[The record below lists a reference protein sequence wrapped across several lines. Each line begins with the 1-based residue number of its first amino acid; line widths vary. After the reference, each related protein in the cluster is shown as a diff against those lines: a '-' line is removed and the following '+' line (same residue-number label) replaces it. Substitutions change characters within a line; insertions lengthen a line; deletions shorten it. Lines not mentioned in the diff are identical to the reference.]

1 MKKQLFA
8 VVGVA
13 CTLAACSEVLEEA
26 PEVMEDGVYA
36 TLEQP
41 TSIDTRSFTYEN
53 SKLVF
58 TWGEGENI
66 MAIGDGDVAMF
77 RTLNAE
83 QASSKLESKG
93 FQLMDD
99 VTYYAYIPAKSLPT
113 SETEIPVSLLGQ
125 RQTANDNSAHLKDFD
140 YACATATKEE
150 ASNSL
155 KFNLANQI
163 GWIIVEHTFAEDVNN
178 VTSVTISTTDDIFT
192 TEGTLDVATST
203 LTSEATA
210 SQITLDLGKKGGE
223 GLSFTAG
230 ELFRGFFTVAPVD
243 ISGKTLTIT
252 ATTKDGSTIELG
264 TFTRDAA
271 NIAKSKFGLINTSG
285 STAEPVATV
294 DGTEYSTV
302 SAAMAAVAQASGTK
316 TITLLGD
323 VKENVVLNDSRK
335 TFSGSLYTTVLDMA
349 GHSIT
354 AETGNAITIKSG
366 ELSVK
371 NGTIN
376 STENVGV
383 IFDPEADG
391 AKVTLWGCTVNA
403 QESPVAT
410 STASNSSIRIVG
422 GTYTA
427 SDNAVILGNGNT
439 NHHKKVDGKTID
451 TGVAREKAN
460 RITIESSTTYGV
472 PVFNGKSQS
481 KGFVACGIYAPWKDI
496 ITVNA
501 GIFNIENG
509 VGILSRGGTVTIND
523 AEIVTT
529 EPNDGYVGMVGDSRV
544 VVPCKTMFIDR
555 ECGYSDVAN
564 ATIIIK
570 GGKYSDNA
578 GVDYVP
584 DGYVYAETGKTPLAY
599 EIVVGGDKLIDA
611 INNVTENGTVTVDY
625 YASLKNKPAAIKK
638 NFNLEV
644 TENAVITAG
653 YSNYSNTLNYCLDNG
668 NSTITG
674 KGTIEGPK
682 ATSSAAIWVN
692 AANQT
697 LTIDGNVTVKGGEST
712 NTNNDNATAAN
723 IYNGKL
729 VINNGTFISGIDA
742 SGNNSPAIY
751 LTPRAGET
759 AVLEINGG
767 VFRSVSGNAEFLINC
782 DDGAT
787 SRCQISI
794 KGGTFYGFNPADN
807 NADGAHTN
815 YVAEGYDVI
824 QDGETY
830 TVVTKAEKIK
840 NNTVNLENQ
849 LTANKTAM
857 VSEDVEVNCVLTGK
871 NVTLQLEDDAV
882 ITGHGQSSGSAREVI
897 MTSNNMDIKGKGKI
911 VADISNDAKQS
922 SVVRVGGGTVNIYD
936 GVTLEGGSGNE
947 GNYAVRIL
955 KGTVNIYG
963 GYFHS
968 SNKGT
973 SEVIYLESA
982 WAASNKCALNIYGG
996 VFETDGDASY
1006 LINCKD
1012 NCRSK
1017 CTVKIMGG
1025 IFVGFNPAD
1034 NTAEGANTN
1043 FLADGYVSK
1052 EITYNGKQAWE
1063 VTKAE

>member
-285 STAEPVATV
+285 SAATPVATL
-294 DGTEYSTV
+294 DGVEYS
-302 SAAMAAVAQASGTK
+302 SLNDAIAAGVNSTASTSK
-316 TITLLGD
+316 IYLVDD
-323 VKENVVLNDSRK
+323 VKENVVIDALGKKK
-335 TFSGSLYTTVLDMA
+335 TVMLYMD
-349 GHSIT
+349 GHSI
-354 AETGNAITIKSG
+354 APESGHAVVVKSG
-366 ELSVK
+366 EVFLNKGVIKAPS
-371 NGTIN
+371 
-376 STENVGV
+376 VGV
-383 IFDPEADG
+383 KFAPETDG
-391 AKVTLWGCTVNA
+391 GIIRMFGCTV
-403 QESPVAT
+403 ESKDGAVCT
-410 STASNSSIRIVG
+410 STASGSQILIYG
-422 GTYTA
+422 GKFSAT
-427 SDNAVILGNGNT
+427 DNAVIAGNGSE
-439 NHHKKVDGKTID
+439 NH
-451 TGVAREKAN
+451 TGGSVREKAN
-460 RITIESSTTYGV
+460 RITISSNATYGV
-472 PVFNGKSQS
+472 PVFNGKIQTP
-481 KGFVACGIYAPWKDI
+481 GYVACGIYAPWKDI

-509 VGILSRGGTVTIND
+509 VGILSRGGIVTIND
-523 AEIVTT
+523 AEIQTT
-529 EPNDGYVGMVGDSRV
+529 EPNEGYKGTVGDSRV
-544 VVPCKTMFIDR
+544 VVPCNTMFIDS
-555 ECGYSDVAN
+555 ECGYPALESAKI
-564 ATIIIK
+564 TIK

-578 GVDYVP
+578 GAAYDVP
-584 DGYVYAETGKTPLAY
+584 DGYVYAETGETPLAY

-674 KGTIEGPK
+674 NGTIEGPK

-729 VINNGTFISGIDA
+729 VINNGTFISGTDA

-782 DDGAT
+782 ADDAT

-982 WAASNKCALNIYGG
+982 WAAINKCVLNVYGG

-1006 LINCKD
+1006 LINCQDKY
-1012 NCRSK
+1012 RSK
-1017 CTVKIMGG
+1017 CTVRIMGG

-1034 NTAEGANTN
+1034 NIAEGANTN

>member
-13 CTLAACSEVLEEA
+13 CTLAACSEVLEET
-26 PEVMEDGVYA
+26 PEVNGDGVYA
-36 TLEQP
+36 TIEQP
-41 TSIDTRSFTYEN
+41 ISVDTRSFTYEN
-53 SKLVF
+53 NKLVF
-58 TWGEGENI
+58 AWGEGENLI
-66 MAIGDGDVAMF
+66 AIGDGDAAMF
-77 RTLNAE
+77 RTLSAGE
-83 QASSKLESKG
+83 SSSKLESKG
-93 FQLMDD
+93 FQLMDGI
-99 VTYYAYIPAKSLPT
+99 TYYAYIPAESFPT
-113 SETEIPVSLLGQ
+113 SATEIPVTLLGQ
-125 RQTANDNSAHLKDFD
+125 RQTENNNSAHLKDFD
-140 YACATATKEE
+140 YACTTATKDEN
-150 ASNSL
+150 SNTL
-155 KFNLANQI
+155 QFKLANQI
-163 GWIIVEHTFAEDVNN
+163 GWIIVEHTFTEDVNN
-178 VTSVTISTTDDIFT
+178 VTSVSISVKDDIFVT
-192 TEGTLDVATST
+192 DGTLDVATST
-203 LTSEATA
+203 LTGETTTN
-210 SQITLDLGKKGGE
+210 QITLDLGEKGGD

-230 ELFRGFFTVAPVD
+230 DIFRGFFTIAPVD
-243 ISGKTLTIT
+243 LSGQTIT
-252 ATTKDGSTIELG
+252 IMATKKDGTTVELG
-264 TFTRDAA
+264 TSSKESA
-271 NIAKSKFGLINTSG
+271 NITKSRFAVYSTST
-285 STAEPVATV
+285 SAAPVATL
-294 DGTEYSTV
+294 DGVEYS
-302 SAAMAAVAQASGTK
+302 SLNDAIAAGVNSTASTSR
-316 TITLLGD
+316 IYLVDD
-323 VKENVVLNDSRK
+323 VKENVVIDALGKKK
-335 TFSGSLYTTVLDMA
+335 TVMLYMD
-349 GHSIT
+349 GHSI
-354 AETGNAITIKSG
+354 APESGHAVVVKSG
-366 ELSVK
+366 EVFLNKGVIKAPS
-371 NGTIN
+371 
-376 STENVGV
+376 VGV
-383 IFDPEADG
+383 KFAPETDG
-391 AKVTLWGCTVNA
+391 GIIRMFGCTV
-403 QESPVAT
+403 ESKDGAVCT
-410 STASNSSIRIVG
+410 STASGSQILIYG
-422 GTYTA
+422 GKFSAT
-427 SDNAVILGNGNT
+427 DNAVIAGNGSE
-439 NHHKKVDGKTID
+439 NH
-451 TGVAREKAN
+451 TGGSVREKAN
-460 RITIESSTTYGV
+460 TIIIDKSSDYGV
-472 PVFNGKSQS
+472 PEFHGTIQS
-481 KGFVACGIYAPWKDI
+481 AGCVACGIYAPWKDK
-496 ITVNA
+496 ITINA

-509 VGILSRGGTVTIND
+509 VGILSRGGIVTIND
-523 AEIVTT
+523 AEIQTT
-529 EPNDGYVGMVGDSRV
+529 EPNEGYKGTVGDSRV
-544 VVPCKTMFIDR
+544 VVPCNTMFIDS
-555 ECGYSDVAN
+555 ECGYPALESAKI
-564 ATIIIK
+564 TIK

-578 GVDYVP
+578 GAAYDVP

-644 TENAVITAG
+644 AENAVITAG
-653 YSNYSNTLNYCLDNG
+653 YSNYYNTLNYCLENG
-668 NSTITG
+668 IGTITG
-674 KGTIEGPK
+674 NGTIEGPK
-682 ATSSAAIWVN
+682 AASSAAIWVN

-767 VFRSVSGNAEFLINC
+767 VFKSISGNAEFLVNC

-830 TVVTKAEKIK
+830 TVVTKAEKIE

-857 VSEDVEVNCVLTGK
+857 VSEDVEVNCVSTGK
-871 NVTLQLEDDAV
+871 NVTLQLEDGAV

-947 GNYAVRIL
+947 GNYAVRIV
-955 KGTVNIYG
+955 KGKVNIHG

-968 SNKGT
+968 SNNSTTKEGT
-973 SEVIYLESA
+973 SEVIYLESG
-982 WAASNKCALNIYGG
+982 WAASNQCVLNVYGG

-1012 NCRSK
+1012 NYRSK
-1017 CTVKIMGG
+1017 CSVKIMGG

-1052 EITYNGKQAWE
+1052 KITYNGKQAWE